1 VFFLIKDCSISSR
14 PVGKDDGFRATITE
28 ADFTMIAISEEKVID
43 YDTTARLA
51 TEAFGSSDVVF
62 SAERMKW
69 LYERSFGEGTIV
81 LSVTDDGAKIGQIAL
96 VHQTIHC
103 DGKPCSAIQL
113 VDLFIAKDHR
123 SPQLVRR
130 IYKEIEKLC
139 VDRKIRFI
147 LAMPNENAKQ
157 LNARIL
163 KLEPLLWLQVRAGV
177 TLLPPRRSEL
187 KYSGYLK
194 SLPPREAIDLL
205 SGFDTEASEN
215 GLRWYGEVLF
225 NRMNDPT
232 CDYAIHAAADLVLI
246 SSTRRTKGVG
256 YTLLCGFFARPLTKV
271 TSPVVHELVRA
282 ACYFWKRPLF
292 AYAGVNDRLPAL
304 PGITLPARLRPP
316 MLVQLRDF
324 GSEASAVRL
333 SRFQLIDSDFV

>member
-1 VFFLIKDCSISSR
+1 MLDILPSL
-14 PVGKDDGFRATITE
+14 VGKDDGFRATIGE

-69 LYERSFGEGTIV
+69 LYERGFGEGTIV

-96 VHQTIHC
+96 VRQTLHR

-123 SPQLVRR
+123 SPQLIRR
-130 IYKEIEKLC
+130 IYKEVEQIC

-157 LNARIL
+157 LNARLL
-163 KLEPLLWLQVRAGV
+163 KLKPLLWLQVRAGA

-194 SLPPREAIDLL
+194 SLTPKEAVDLL
-205 SGFDTEASEN
+205 SGFDTEATEN

-225 NRMNDPT
+225 SRMNDPT

-246 SSTRRTKGVG
+246 SSTRKTKGVG
-256 YTLLCGFFARPLTKV
+256 YTLLCGFLARPLATV
-271 TSPVVHELVRA
+271 TSTDVRELVRA

-304 PGITLPARLRPP
+304 PGMALPSRLRPP

-324 GSEASAVRL
+324 AAQAPDIQL

>member
-1 VFFLIKDCSISSR
+1 LLDILPSL
-14 PVGKDDGFRATITE
+14 VGKDDGFRATIGE

-51 TEAFGSSDVVF
+51 TEAFGSSGVVF

-69 LYERSFGEGTIV
+69 LYERGFGEGTIV
-81 LSVTDDGAKIGQIAL
+81 LAATDDDGVKIGQIAL
-96 VHQTIHC
+96 VRQTLHC
-103 DGKPCSAIQL
+103 DGRPCSAIQL

-123 SPQLVRR
+123 SPQLIRR
-130 IYKEIEKLC
+130 IYKEVEQIC

-157 LNARIL
+157 LNARLL
-163 KLEPLLWLQVRAGV
+163 KLKPLLWLQVRAGA

-194 SLPPREAIDLL
+194 SLTPKEAVDLL
-205 SGFDTEASEN
+205 SGFDTEATEN

-225 NRMNDPT
+225 SRMNDPT

-246 SSTRRTKGVG
+246 SSTRKTKGVG
-256 YTLLCGFFARPLTKV
+256 YTLLCGFLARPLATV
-271 TSPVVHELVRA
+271 TSADVRELVRA

-304 PGITLPARLRPP
+304 PGMALPSRLRPP

-324 GSEASAVRL
+324 AAQAPDIQL

>member
-1 VFFLIKDCSISSR
+1 MTVSARRLSAAEQI
-14 PVGKDDGFRATITE
+14 
-28 ADFTMIAISEEKVID
+28 FTMIAISEEKVID
-43 YDTTARLA
+43 YEITARLA
-51 TEAFGSSDVVF
+51 TEAFGPSDVVF

-81 LSVTDDGAKIGQIAL
+81 LAATDDGVKIGQIAL

-113 VDLFIAKDHR
+113 VDLFISKDRR
-123 SPQLVRR
+123 SPQLIRR
-130 IYKEIEKLC
+130 IYKEIEQLC
-139 VDRKIRFI
+139 VDRNIRFI

-163 KLEPLLWLQVRAGV
+163 KLKPLLWLQVRAGV
-177 TLLPPRRSEL
+177 TLLPPRRARL

-194 SLPPREAIDLL
+194 SLTPKQAVDLL
-205 SGFDTEASEN
+205 SGFDTEATEN
-215 GLRWYGEVLF
+215 GLRWYSEVLF
-225 NRMNDPT
+225 DRMNDPT
-232 CDYAIHAAADLVLI
+232 CDYAVHATADLVLI
-246 SSTRRTKGVG
+246 SSTRKTKGVG
-256 YTLLCGFFARPLTKV
+256 YTLLCGFFARPLAKV
-271 TSPVVHELVRA
+271 TSAGVHELVRA

-292 AYAGVNDRLPAL
+292 AYAGVNDRLPTL
-304 PGITLPARLRPP
+304 PGIALPARLRPP

-324 GSEASAVRL
+324 AAGTPDIGL